1 MSATQKRRMRAP
13 ERREQLLT
21 VARQV
26 FGRSGFHSVSMEE
39 VAREAGVTKP
49 ILYDHFDSKE
59 ALYLALIE
67 TDALDLEE
75 RVRAALRAPTGNRE
89 RIREAYRAYFE
100 FVDEHAEGFSL
111 FLREAVNPVQLSPQ
125 VSHVRER
132 ILAEVAG
139 LIVEGSAGKV
149 ADQDAMT
156 VAVGLVAMVEAG
168 AQRSPGGDPDHRRRE
183 VDALVRLAWRG
194 ITGL

>member
-1 MSATQKRRMRAP
+1 
-13 ERREQLLT
+13 
-21 VARQV
+21 
-26 FGRSGFHSVSMEE
+26 MEE

-67 TDALDLEE
+67 ADALELEE
-75 RVRAALRAPTGNRE
+75 RVRNALRAPTGNRE
-89 RIREAYRAYFE
+89 RIRAAYQAYFD

-111 FLREAVNPVQLSPQ
+111 FLREAVNPVQLSSR
-125 VSHVRER
+125 VAHVRER
-132 ILAEVAG
+132 ILSEVAG
-139 LIVEGSAGKV
+139 LLVRGSGGSIT
-149 ADQDAMT
+149 DEDAAT

-168 AQRSPGGDPDHRRRE
+168 AQRAPGGDREERRGQ